1 MLSRRGNAWQVFFG
15 IRQKEGTTA
24 NLWGFSHPP
33 VTDFGFCVHPGLRWS
48 FEITFVLVSPPL
60 LSVSGFYFVL
70 VDGDLVFGHD
80 ESRSLADVL
89 E

>member
-1 MLSRRGNAWQVFFG
+1 MHGRSFWNQPKRRHDGKPLG
-15 IRQKEGTTA
+15 IC
-24 NLWGFSHPP
+24 SPP
-33 VTDFGFCVHPGLRWS
+33 SDRFWFLRASRWS